1 MKKFLC
7 AVCVICGS
15 LSAAAQI
22 QTNAGIQYLQCMQ
35 KDMSTDFSDL
45 SNTYFLAD
53 SLVSFDAA
61 KGEGQ
66 VQWKRYRMSPRQAF
80 NLNGYWPV
88 RMQML
93 DFPDAAYEN
102 DPALKIKIEWVSPRT
117 ARVRM
122 LTTPIEPKSTDLDD
136 PMFCDAF
143 KALLSPPELGGVRGG
158 LNKGI
163 SGVSSDHPAH
173 TGTPPNSGGEWLR
186 TETNQV
192 ISYNSAYGQ
201 IEIQKYPFRLVV
213 KDAKGKILT
222 QTRHIIDNDSSQIKL
237 LPFSFIKRGSD
248 NSRSINPVFTLA
260 PGERIYGCGES
271 FTSLNKVGQKV
282 HLSVTDPQGPESDG
296 QYKPVPFF
304 FSNRGYGIFMHTS
317 APVTCDF
324 GASYIGADR
333 LFMAD
338 EQMDFFIFF
347 GEPKDILNE
356 YTNITGKSPMLP
368 LWSFGTWMS
377 RITYFSQEEGLEIA
391 RQLRAHKIPSDV
403 IHFDT
408 GWFGVDWQC
417 DYQFAKDRFKDPV
430 GMLKQLSKDGF
441 HTCLWQLPYFTPK
454 NRFFP
459 EIIEKGLHVVNATGG
474 MPYEDAVLD
483 FSNPETVSWYQEK
496 ITGLLKQGVSTIKCD
511 FGEAAPYN
519 GFYHSGKGGLY
530 EHNLYPL
537 RYNKA
542 LWEAV
547 ERQYPG
553 EGIIWARSAWAGSQR
568 YALHWGGDAATNN
581 IGMLGDLRGGLS
593 FGLSGFSFW
602 SHDMGGFVTA
612 SPEDIYR
619 RWLPFG
625 FLSSHTR
632 AHGAPPTEPWL
643 ISESFTEAFRDCA
656 EMKYRLM
663 PYVYAQAKDC
673 SERGLPMVRALLVEF
688 PDDPG
693 AWLVEDEYMFGSQML
708 VAPLLESG
716 TERMV
721 YLPKGKWIDYQNG
734 KVYDGGY
741 QTIEAGKIPA
751 IILVRDGSL
760 IAHAPLAQRTDQIDW
775 SAVEMKAYKVDATKC
790 AGLLFKPGDAK
801 IQIIESNGL

>member
-1 MKKFLC
+1 MKKTILTITC
-7 AVCVICGS
+7 LLGAS
-15 LSAAAQI
+15 MSAQAQL
-22 QTNAGIQYLQCMQ
+22 QTSAGIQYLQCMP
-35 KDMSTDFSDL
+35 KDQSGDFSDL

-53 SLVSFDAA
+53 SLASFDVA

-66 VQWKRYRMSPRQAF
+66 LNWKRYRLSPRQAF

-88 RMQML
+88 RMHTL
-93 DFPDAAYEN
+93 DFPDTEYDN
-102 DPALKIKIEWVSPRT
+102 DPNLSFKIDFVSPRC
-117 ARVRM
+117 VRIRMATSPIQAPRSDSESVM
-122 LTTPIEPKSTDLDD
+122 LAGPVPATSAWK
-136 PMFCDAF
+136 
-143 KALLSPPELGGVRGG
+143 V
-158 LNKGI
+158 
-163 SGVSSDHPAH
+163 VSDGKTIAYK
-173 TGTPPNSGGEWLR
+173 
-186 TETNQV
+186 TE
-192 ISYNSAYGQ
+192 YGS
-201 IEIQKYPFRLVV
+201 IEIQKYPWRLVL
-213 KDAKGKILT
+213 KDKHGKVMT
-222 QTRHIIDNDSSQIKL
+222 QTRHIIDNDSSQVKL

-248 NSRSINPVFTLA
+248 NSRSINPVLTIA

-271 FTSLNKVGQKV
+271 FGALNKVGQKV
-282 HLSVTDPQGPESDG
+282 QIMVTDPQGPETDG

-317 APVTCDF
+317 APVTADF

-338 EQMDFFIFF
+338 EQLDMFVFF

-368 LWSFGTWMS
+368 LWTFGTWMS
-377 RITYFSQEEGLEIA
+377 RITYFSQEEGLDIA
-391 RQLRAHKIPSDV
+391 KKLRQHKIPSDV

-417 DYQFAKDRFKDPV
+417 DYEFAKDRFKDPK
-430 GMLKQLSKDGF
+430 GMLDQMKRDGF

-454 NRFFP
+454 NRFFR
-459 EIIEKGLHVVNATGG
+459 EIVDGG
-474 MPYEDAVLD
+474 MAVRNAAGSLPYEDAVLD
-483 FSNPETVSWYQEK
+483 FTNPKTVSWYQSK
-496 ITGLLKQGVSTIKCD
+496 IEGLMKLGVATIKCD
-511 FGEAAPYN
+511 FGEAAPYD
-519 GFYHSGKGGLY
+519 GFYHNGRGGLY
-530 EHNLYPL
+530 EHNLYPV

-542 LWEAV
+542 LWEQV
-547 ERQYPG
+547 ERSHPG
-553 EGIIWARSAWAGSQR
+553 EGVIWARSAWAGSQR
-568 YALHWGGDAATNN
+568 YALHWGGDAATTNT
-581 IGMLGDLRGGLS
+581 GMLGDLRGGIS

-643 ISESFTEAFRDCA
+643 ISESFTKAFRQAA

-673 SERGLPMVRALLVEF
+673 TERGLPMVRALLVEF

-693 AWLVEDEYMFGSQML
+693 AWLVEDQYMFGSQIL

-716 TERMV
+716 DSRTV
-721 YLPKGKWIDYQNG
+721 YLPRGKWIDYQSG
-734 KVYDGGY
+734 KVYEGGY
-741 QTIEAGKIPA
+741 QTIKVGEIPCV
-751 IILVRDGSL
+751 ILVRDGSL
-760 IAHAPLAQRTDQIDW
+760 IPHAPLAQRTDQIQWDK
-775 SAVEMKAYKVDATKC
+775 VELKAYKADAKKC
-790 AGLLFKPGDAK
+790 QGLLFKPGDSK
-801 IQIIESNGL
+801 IQVIEQ

>member
-1 MKKFLC
+1 MRKLFMMVACVLC
-7 AVCVICGS
+7 GQTAS
-15 LSAAAQI
+15 AQI

-35 KDMSTDFSDL
+35 KDVSTDFYDL

-53 SLVSFDAA
+53 SLVSFDAQ
-61 KGEGQ
+61 KGEGL

-80 NLNGYWPV
+80 NLNGFWPV

-102 DPALKIKIEWVSPRT
+102 DPALRLSIEFITPRT
-117 ARVRM
+117 ARIRM
-122 LTTPIEPKSTDLDD
+122 LTTPVQPADSDADD
-136 PMFCDAF
+136 VMFCDQF
-143 KALLSPPELGGVRGG
+143 KARQ
-158 LNKGI
+158 KGAVWKSTQTAQAI
-163 SGVSSDHPAH
+163 AYSSDY
-173 TGTPPNSGGEWLR
+173 GT
-186 TETNQV
+186 
-192 ISYNSAYGQ
+192 
-201 IEIQKYPFRLVV
+201 IEIQKYPWRLVIR
-213 KDAKGKILT
+213 DAKGKILT
-222 QTRHIIDNDSSQIKL
+222 QTRHIIDNDSSQVKL

-248 NSRSINPVFTLA
+248 NSRSVNPVLTLA

-271 FTSLNKVGQKV
+271 FTSLNKVGQRV
-282 HLSVTDPQGPESDG
+282 HLSVTDPQGPETDG

-338 EQMDFFIFF
+338 EQVDFFVFF

-356 YTNITGKSPMLP
+356 YTDITGKSPMLP

-417 DYQFAKDRFKDPV
+417 DYEFAKERFKDPV
-430 GMLKQLSKDGF
+430 GMLRQLSKDGF

-459 EIIEKGLHVVNATGG
+459 EIIDRRLHVVNATGG
-474 MPYEDAVLD
+474 MPVEDAILD
-483 FSNPETVSWYQEK
+483 FSNPETVRWYQSK
-496 ITGLLKQGVSTIKCD
+496 IEGLMKQGVSTIKCD

-519 GFYHSGKGGLY
+519 GFYHSGRGGLY

-542 LWEAV
+542 LWEQV
-547 ERQYPG
+547 ERSHPG

-568 YALHWGGDAATNN
+568 YALHWGGDAATTNT
-581 IGMLGDLRGGLS
+581 GLLGDLRGGLS

-643 ISESFTEAFRDCA
+643 ISKSFTDAFRDCA
-656 EMKYRLM
+656 EMKYKLM

-688 PDDPG
+688 PKDPG
-693 AWLVEDEYMFGSQML
+693 AWLVEDEYMFGSQLL
-708 VAPLLESG
+708 VAPLMESG
-716 TERMV
+716 NERTV
-721 YLPKGKWIDYQNG
+721 YLPKGKWIDYQSG
-734 KVYDGGY
+734 AVYEGGY
-741 QTIEAGKIPA
+741 QTIAAGRIPA

-760 IAHAPLAQRTDQIDW
+760 IPHAPLAQRTDQIDW
-775 SAVEMKAYKVDATKC
+775 NQIELKAYRADAQQC
-790 AGLLFKPGDAK
+790 SGLLFKPGDTTV
-801 IQIIESNGL
+801 ESISRSY

>member
-1 MKKFLC
+1 MIKKLLLMCC
-7 AVCVICGS
+7 AICSTGS
-15 LSAAAQI
+15 AVAQI
-22 QTNAGIQYLQCMQ
+22 QTNAGVQYLQGMQ
-35 KDMSTDFSDL
+35 KDMSTDFYDL

-53 SLVSFDAA
+53 SLVSFDSS
-61 KGEGQ
+61 KGEGL
-66 VQWKRYRMSPRQAF
+66 VQWKRYRLSPRQAF

-102 DPALKIKIEWVSPRT
+102 DPALKIKIEWITPRT
-117 ARVRM
+117 ARIRM
-122 LTTPIEPKSTDLDD
+122 LTTPIEPKDTDQDD
-136 PMFCDAF
+136 VMFCETF
-143 KALLSPPELGGVRGG
+143 KARK
-158 LNKGI
+158 KGI
-163 SGVSSDHPAH
+163 PIPVIQPNK
-173 TGTPPNSGGEWLR
+173 PNS
-186 TETNQV
+186 
-192 ISYNSAYGQ
+192 ISFGLGSPSYGS
-201 IEIQKYPFRLVV
+201 IEIQKYPFRIVI
-213 KDAKGKILT
+213 KDAKGKVLT
-222 QTRHIIDNDSSQIKL
+222 QTRHNIDNDSTQVKL

-248 NSRSINPVFTLA
+248 NSRSINPVFLLS

-282 HLSVTDPQGPESDG
+282 HLSVTDPQGPETDG
-296 QYKPVPFF
+296 MYKPVPFY

-317 APVTCDF
+317 APVTADF
-324 GASYIGADR
+324 GASYIGAQR

-377 RITYFSQEEGLEIA
+377 RITYFSQDEGLEIA
-391 RQLRAHKIPSDV
+391 RQLRKHKIPSDV

-417 DYQFAKDRFKDPV
+417 DYEFAKERFKDPV

-459 EIIEKGLHVVNATGG
+459 EIIEKGLHVVNAAGG
-474 MPYEDAVLD
+474 MPVEDAVLD
-483 FSNPETVSWYQEK
+483 FSNPATVSWYQSK
-496 ITGLLKQGVSTIKCD
+496 IEGLMKQGVSTIKCD

-542 LWEAV
+542 LWEVV
-547 ERQYPG
+547 ERSHPG

-643 ISESFTEAFRDCA
+643 ISESFTEAFRACA
-656 EMKYRLM
+656 EMKYKLM

-688 PDDPG
+688 PQDPG

-708 VAPLLESG
+708 VAPLMESG
-716 TERMV
+716 NSRTV
-721 YLPKGKWIDYQNG
+721 YLPKGKWIDYQTG
-734 KVYDGGY
+734 KVYAGGY
-741 QTIEAGKIPA
+741 QTIEAGRIPA
-751 IILVRDGSL
+751 IILVRDGS
-760 IAHAPLAQRTDQIDW
+760 IIPHVPLAQRTDQIQWDK
-775 SAVEMKAYKVDATKC
+775 VELKTYKADAKTC
-790 AGLLFKPGDAK
+790 TGLLFKPGDTQLQTIK
-801 IQIIESNGL
+801 Q

>member
-158 LNKGI
+158 MNKGI

-186 TETNQV
+186 TETNQA

-417 DYQFAKDRFKDPV
+417 DYQFAKDRFKDPG

-643 ISESFTEAFRDCA
+643 ISESFTEAFRECA

-708 VAPLLESG
+708 VAPLMESG
-716 TERMV
+716 NSRMV

-775 SAVEMKAYKVDATKC
+775 SAVEMKAYKADATTCK
-790 AGLLFKPGDAK
+790 GLLFKPGDEK
-801 IQIIESNGL
+801 IQEIEF

>member
-1 MKKFLC
+1 
-7 AVCVICGS
+7 
-15 LSAAAQI
+15 
-22 QTNAGIQYLQCMQ
+22 
-35 KDMSTDFSDL
+35 
-45 SNTYFLAD
+45 
-53 SLVSFDAA
+53 
-61 KGEGQ
+61 
-66 VQWKRYRMSPRQAF
+66 
-80 NLNGYWPV
+80 
-88 RMQML
+88 ML
-93 DFPDAAYEN
+93 DFPDTQYDN
-102 DPALKIKIEWVSPRT
+102 DPNLRLKIDFVSPRC
-117 ARVRM
+117 VRIRM
-122 LTTPIEPKSTDLDD
+122 ATSPIEAPRKDSESLMLAGAVPTSNAWQAKSNGNIIAYKT
-136 PMFCDAF
+136 
-143 KALLSPPELGGVRGG
+143 
-158 LNKGI
+158 
-163 SGVSSDHPAH
+163 
-173 TGTPPNSGGEWLR
+173 
-186 TETNQV
+186 
-192 ISYNSAYGQ
+192 AYGC
-201 IEIQKYPFRLVV
+201 IEIQKYPWRIVL
-213 KDAKGKILT
+213 KYKNGKVMT
-222 QTRHIIDNDSSQIKL
+222 QTRHIIDNDSSQVKL

-248 NSRSINPVFTLA
+248 NSRSVNPVWTIA
-260 PGERIYGCGES
+260 PGERIYGGGES
-271 FTSLNKVGQKV
+271 FGALNKVGQKMQ
-282 HLSVTDPQGPESDG
+282 LMVTDPQGPETDG

-317 APVTCDF
+317 APVTADF
-324 GASYIGADR
+324 GASYIGASR

-338 EQMDFFIFF
+338 EQLDLFVFF

-368 LWSFGTWMS
+368 LWTFGTWMS

-391 RQLRAHKIPSDV
+391 RQLRKHKIPSDV

-417 DYQFAKDRFKDPV
+417 DYEFAKDRFKDPV
-430 GMLKQLSKDGF
+430 GMLRQMAKDGF

-454 NRFFP
+454 NRFFK
-459 EIIEKGLHVVNATGG
+459 EIVENNLHVRNADGG

-483 FSNPETVSWYQEK
+483 FSNPQTIAWYQSK

-547 ERQYPG
+547 ERQYPH
-553 EGIIWARSAWAGSQR
+553 EGVIWARSAWAGSQR
-568 YALHWGGDAATNN
+568 YALHWGGDAATTNT
-581 IGMLGDLRGGLS
+581 GMLGDLRGGLS

-643 ISESFTEAFRDCA
+643 ISESFTKAFREAA
-656 EMKYRLM
+656 EMKYKLM

-693 AWLVEDEYMFGSQML
+693 AWLVEDAYMFGSQML

-716 TERMV
+716 NERSV
-721 YLPKGKWIDYQNG
+721 YLPKGKWIDYQTG
-734 KVYDGGY
+734 KVYEGGW
-741 QTIEAGKIPA
+741 QTIKAGKIPA
-751 IILVRDGSL
+751 VILVRDGSL
-760 IAHAPLAQRTDQIDW
+760 IPHAPLAQRTDQIQWDK
-775 SAVEMKAYKVDATKC
+775 VELKAYKADVKKC
-790 AGLLFKPGDAK
+790 SGLLFKPGDT
-801 IQIIESNGL
+801 QLQHIEK

>member
-1 MKKFLC
+1 MKKVFF
-7 AVCVICGS
+7 AICVICGCS
-15 LSAAAQI
+15 MSNAQI

-35 KDMSTDFSDL
+35 KDMSTDFYDL
-45 SNTYFLAD
+45 SNTYFFAD
-53 SLVSFDAA
+53 SLVSFDAV
-61 KGEGQ
+61 KGEGL

-93 DFPDAAYEN
+93 DFPDAAYDN
-102 DPALKIKIEWVSPRT
+102 DPNLQIRIEWITPRT
-117 ARVRM
+117 ARIRM
-122 LTTPIEPKSTDLDD
+122 LTTPVIPKDNDQND
-136 PMFCDAF
+136 VMFCDAF
-143 KALLSPPELGGVRGG
+143 KAKKGDRGTTINKSP
-158 LNKGI
+158 
-163 SGVSSDHPAH
+163 
-173 TGTPPNSGGEWLR
+173 
-186 TETNQV
+186 
-192 ISYNSAYGQ
+192 YGS
-201 IEIQKYPFRLVV
+201 IEIQPYPFRIVI

-222 QTRHIIDNDSSQIKL
+222 QTRHIIDNDSTQVKL

-248 NSRSINPVFTLA
+248 NSRSIAPVFSLA

-282 HLSVTDPQGPESDG
+282 HLFVTDPQGPETDG
-296 QYKPVPFF
+296 QYKPAPFY

-324 GASYIGADR
+324 GASYIGAQR

-338 EQMDFFIFF
+338 EQMDFFVFF
-347 GEPKDILNE
+347 GSPKDILYE
-356 YTNITGKSPMLP
+356 YTEITGKSPMLP
-368 LWSFGTWMS
+368 LWTFGTWMS
-377 RITYFSQEEGLEIA
+377 RITYFSQAEGLDIA
-391 RQLRAHKIPSDV
+391 HQLRAHKIPSDV

-408 GWFGVDWQC
+408 GWFGTDWQC
-417 DYQFAKDRFKDPV
+417 DYEFAHDRFPDPV
-430 GMLKQLSKDGF
+430 GMLKQLKNDGF

-454 NRFFP
+454 NRFFS
-459 EIIEKGLHVVNATGG
+459 EIIQQGLHVRNADGG
-474 MPYEDAVLD
+474 MPVEDAILD
-483 FSNPETVSWYQEK
+483 FSNPQTVAWYQQK
-496 ITGLLKQGVSTIKCD
+496 IAGLLRQGVSTIKCD

-519 GFYHSGKGGLY
+519 GFYHSGRGGLY

-542 LWEAV
+542 LWEVV
-547 ERQYPG
+547 EREHPD
-553 EGIIWARSAWAGSQR
+553 EGVIWARSAWAGSQR

-643 ISESFTEAFRDCA
+643 ISESFTKAFRDCA
-656 EMKYRLM
+656 EMKYKLM

-716 TERMV
+716 NSRTV
-721 YLPKGKWIDYQNG
+721 YLPHGQWIDYQTG
-734 KVYDGGY
+734 KVYASGY
-741 QTIEAGKIPA
+741 QTIEAGSIPA
-751 IILVRDGSL
+751 IILVRDGSV
-760 IAHAPLAQRTDQIDW
+760 IPHAPLAQRTDQIRWDKL
-775 SAVEMKAYKVDATKC
+775 ELRTYKAKAKKC
-790 AGLLFKPGDAK
+790 TGLLFKPGDQK
-801 IQIIESNGL
+801 VQQIER

>member
-1 MKKFLC
+1 MKKVFF
-7 AVCVICGS
+7 AICVICGCS
-15 LSAAAQI
+15 MSNAQI

-35 KDMSTDFSDL
+35 KDMSTDFYDL
-45 SNTYFLAD
+45 SNTYFFAD
-53 SLVSFDAA
+53 SLVSFDAV
-61 KGEGQ
+61 KGEGL

-93 DFPDAAYEN
+93 DFPDAAYDN
-102 DPALKIKIEWVSPRT
+102 DPNLQIRIEWITPRT
-117 ARVRM
+117 ARIRM
-122 LTTPIEPKSTDLDD
+122 LTTPVIPKDNDQND
-136 PMFCDAF
+136 VMFCDAF
-143 KALLSPPELGGVRGG
+143 KAKKGDRGTTINKSP
-158 LNKGI
+158 
-163 SGVSSDHPAH
+163 
-173 TGTPPNSGGEWLR
+173 
-186 TETNQV
+186 
-192 ISYNSAYGQ
+192 YGS
-201 IEIQKYPFRLVV
+201 IEIQPYPFRIVI

-222 QTRHIIDNDSSQIKL
+222 QTRHIIDNDSTQVKL

-248 NSRSINPVFTLA
+248 NSRSIAPVFSLA

-282 HLSVTDPQGPESDG
+282 HLFVTDPQGPETDG
-296 QYKPVPFF
+296 QYKPVPFY

-324 GASYIGADR
+324 GASYIGAQR

-338 EQMDFFIFF
+338 EQMDFFVFF
-347 GEPKDILNE
+347 GSPKDILYE
-356 YTNITGKSPMLP
+356 YTEITGKSPMLP
-368 LWSFGTWMS
+368 LWTFGTWMS
-377 RITYFSQEEGLEIA
+377 RITYFSQAEGLDIA
-391 RQLRAHKIPSDV
+391 HQLRAHKIPSDV

-408 GWFGVDWQC
+408 GWFGTDWQC
-417 DYQFAKDRFKDPV
+417 DYEFAHDRFPDPV
-430 GMLKQLSKDGF
+430 GMLKQLKDDGF

-454 NRFFP
+454 NRFFS
-459 EIIEKGLHVVNATGG
+459 EIIQQGLHVRNADGG
-474 MPYEDAVLD
+474 MPVEDAILD
-483 FSNPETVSWYQEK
+483 FSNPQTVAWYQQK
-496 ITGLLKQGVSTIKCD
+496 IAGLLRQGVSTIKCD

-519 GFYHSGKGGLY
+519 GFYHSGRGGLY

-542 LWEAV
+542 LWEVV
-547 ERQYPG
+547 EREHPD
-553 EGIIWARSAWAGSQR
+553 EGVIWARSAWAGSQR

-643 ISESFTEAFRDCA
+643 ISESFTKAFRDCA
-656 EMKYRLM
+656 EMKYKLM

-716 TERMV
+716 NSRTV
-721 YLPKGKWIDYQNG
+721 YLPRGQWIDYQTG
-734 KVYDGGY
+734 KVYVSGY
-741 QTIEAGKIPA
+741 QTIQAGSIPV
-751 IILVRDGSL
+751 IILVRDGSV
-760 IAHAPLAQRTDQIDW
+760 IPHAPLAQRTDQIRWDKL
-775 SAVEMKAYKVDATKC
+775 ELRTYKAKAKKC
-790 AGLLFKPGDAK
+790 TGLLFKPGDQK
-801 IQIIESNGL
+801 VQQIER

>member
-1 MKKFLC
+1 MIKKLLLMCC
-7 AVCVICGS
+7 AICSTGS
-15 LSAAAQI
+15 AVAQI
-22 QTNAGIQYLQCMQ
+22 QTNAGVQYLQGMQ
-35 KDMSTDFSDL
+35 KDMSTDFYDL

-53 SLVSFDAA
+53 SLVSFDSA
-61 KGEGQ
+61 KGEGL
-66 VQWKRYRMSPRQAF
+66 VQWKRYRLSPRQAF

-102 DPALKIKIEWVSPRT
+102 DPLLKIKIDWISPRT
-117 ARVRM
+117 ARIRM
-122 LTTPIEPKSTDLDD
+122 LTTPIEPKDTDQDD
-136 PMFCDAF
+136 VMFCETF
-143 KALLSPPELGGVRGG
+143 KARK
-158 LNKGI
+158 KGI
-163 SGVSSDHPAH
+163 PIPVIQPNK
-173 TGTPPNSGGEWLR
+173 PNS
-186 TETNQV
+186 
-192 ISYNSAYGQ
+192 ISFGLGSPSYGS
-201 IEIQKYPFRLVV
+201 IEIQKYPFRIVI
-213 KDAKGKILT
+213 KDAKGKVLT
-222 QTRHIIDNDSSQIKL
+222 QTRHNIDNDSTQVKL

-248 NSRSINPVFTLA
+248 NSRSINPVFLLS

-282 HLSVTDPQGPESDG
+282 HLSVTDPQGPETDG
-296 QYKPVPFF
+296 MYKPVPFY

-317 APVTCDF
+317 APVTADF
-324 GASYIGADR
+324 GASYIGAQR

-377 RITYFSQEEGLEIA
+377 RITYFSQDEGLEIA
-391 RQLRAHKIPSDV
+391 RQLRKHKIPSDV

-417 DYQFAKDRFKDPV
+417 DYEFAKERFKDPV

-459 EIIEKGLHVVNATGG
+459 EIIEKGLHVVNAAGG
-474 MPYEDAVLD
+474 MPVEDAVLD
-483 FSNPETVSWYQEK
+483 FSNPATVSWYQSK
-496 ITGLLKQGVSTIKCD
+496 IEGLMKQGVSTIKCD

-542 LWEAV
+542 LWEVV
-547 ERQYPG
+547 ERSHPG

-643 ISESFTEAFRDCA
+643 ISESFTEAFRACA
-656 EMKYRLM
+656 EMKYKLM

-688 PDDPG
+688 PQDPG

-708 VAPLLESG
+708 VAPLMESG
-716 TERMV
+716 NSRTV
-721 YLPKGKWIDYQNG
+721 YLPKGKWIDYQTG
-734 KVYDGGY
+734 KVYAGGY
-741 QTIEAGKIPA
+741 QTIEAGRIPA
-751 IILVRDGSL
+751 IILVRDGS
-760 IAHAPLAQRTDQIDW
+760 IIPHVPLAQRTDQIQWDK
-775 SAVEMKAYKVDATKC
+775 VELKTYKADAKTC
-790 AGLLFKPGDAK
+790 TGLLFKPGDTQLQTIK
-801 IQIIESNGL
+801 Q

>member
-1 MKKFLC
+1 MKRWIC
-7 AVCVICGS
+7 AVCALWGMMAVS
-15 LSAAAQI
+15 AQI
-22 QTNAGIQYLQCMQ
+22 QTNAGMQYLQCMQ
-35 KDMSTDFSDL
+35 KDMSTDFYDL

-53 SLVSFDAA
+53 SLVSFDTA
-61 KGEGQ
+61 KGEGL

-102 DPALKIKIEWVSPRT
+102 DPELRLSIEFITPRT
-117 ARVRM
+117 ARIRM
-122 LTTPIEPKSTDLDD
+122 LTTPIQPKDNDQDD
-136 PMFCDAF
+136 VMFCDKF
-143 KALLSPPELGGVRGG
+143 KACTKGAAWKSVQAT
-158 LNKGI
+158 NK
-163 SGVSSDHPAH
+163 
-173 TGTPPNSGGEWLR
+173 
-186 TETNQV
+186 
-192 ISYNSAYGQ
+192 ISYSSAYGT
-201 IEIQKYPFRLVV
+201 IEIQKYPWRIII

-222 QTRHIIDNDSSQIKL
+222 QTRHIIDNDSSQVKL

-248 NSRSINPVFTLA
+248 NSRSVNPVLTLA

-282 HLSVTDPQGPESDG
+282 HLSVTDPQGPETDG

-338 EQMDFFIFF
+338 EMVDFFVFF

-356 YTNITGKSPMLP
+356 YTDITGKSPMLP

-377 RITYFSQEEGLEIA
+377 RITYFSQEEGLDIA
-391 RQLRAHKIPSDV
+391 KQLRAHKIPSDV

-417 DYQFAKDRFKDPV
+417 DYEFAKERFKDPV

-459 EIIEKGLHVVNATGG
+459 EIIEQGLHVVNATGG
-474 MPYEDAVLD
+474 MPVEDAILD
-483 FSNPETVSWYQEK
+483 FSNPKTVSWYQSK
-496 ITGLLKQGVSTIKCD
+496 IEGLMKQGVSTIKCD

-519 GFYHSGKGGLY
+519 GFYHSGKGGIY

-542 LWEAV
+542 LFEVV
-547 ERQYPG
+547 ERNHPG

-643 ISESFTEAFRDCA
+643 ISKSFTDAFRACA
-656 EMKYRLM
+656 EMKYKLM

-688 PDDPG
+688 PQDPG

-708 VAPLLESG
+708 VAPLMESG
-716 TERMV
+716 NERTV
-721 YLPKGKWIDYQNG
+721 YLPKGKWIDYQSG
-734 KVYDGGY
+734 KIYEGGY
-741 QTIEAGKIPA
+741 QTIQAGKIPA
-751 IILVRDGSL
+751 VILVRDGSL
-760 IAHAPLAQRTDQIDW
+760 IPHAPLAQRTDQINW
-775 SAVEMKAYKVDATKC
+775 NKIELKPYKADASRCT
-790 AGLLFKPGDAK
+790 GLLFKPGDQAIK
-801 IQIIESNGL
+801 RIEQ

>member
-1 MKKFLC
+1 MMTGINKRGCWLVC
-7 AVCVICGS
+7 ATLFAIT
-15 LSAAAQI
+15 ANAQI
-22 QTNAGIQYLQCMQ
+22 QTNAGVQYLQCMP
-35 KDMSTDFSDL
+35 KDVSTDFSDL

-53 SLVSFDAA
+53 SVVSFDAK
-61 KGEGQ
+61 KGEGL

-102 DPALKIKIEWVSPRT
+102 DPNLKIKIDWVSPRT
-117 ARVRM
+117 ARIRM
-122 LTTPIEPKSTDLDD
+122 ITTPVEAKCDDLED
-136 PMFCDAF
+136 PMFCDRF
-143 KALLSPPELGGVRGG
+143 KAQLS
-158 LNKGI
+158 NI
-163 SGVSSDHPAH
+163 
-173 TGTPPNSGGEWLR
+173 GGEWLR
-186 TETNQV
+186 VETSQGV
-192 ISYNSAYGQ
+192 CYTSAYGQ
-201 IEIQKYPFRLVV
+201 IEIQKYPFRLVI
-213 KDAKGKILT
+213 KDANGKILT
-222 QTRHIIDNDSSQIKL
+222 QSRHIIDNDSTQIKL

-248 NSRSINPVFTLA
+248 NSRSINPVFLLS
-260 PGERIYGCGES
+260 PNERIYGCGES

-324 GASYIGADR
+324 GASYIGAQR

-338 EQMDFFIFF
+338 EQMDFFVFF
-347 GEPKDILNE
+347 GEPKDILDE
-356 YTNITGKSPMLP
+356 YTNITGKSPMMP

-377 RITYFSQEEGLEIA
+377 RITYFSQQEGLEIA

-417 DYQFAKDRFKDPV
+417 DYQFAKDRFEDPV
-430 GMLKQLSKDGF
+430 KMLKQLAKDGF

-459 EIIEKGLHVVNATGG
+459 EIIEKGLHVTNATGG

-496 ITGLLKQGVSTIKCD
+496 IIGLLKQGVSTIKCD

-547 ERQYPG
+547 EKQYPG

-643 ISESFTEAFRDCA
+643 ISESFTDAFRACA
-656 EMKYRLM
+656 EMKYKLM

-688 PDDPG
+688 PEDPG
-693 AWLVEDEYMFGSQML
+693 AWLVEDEYMFGSQIL
-708 VAPLLESG
+708 VAPLMESG
-716 TERMV
+716 NSRTV

-734 KVYDGGY
+734 KVYEGGY
-741 QTIEAGKIPA
+741 QTIEADKIPA

-760 IAHAPLAQRTDQIDW
+760 IPHAPLAQRTDQIDW
-775 SAVEMKAYKVDATKC
+775 SKVEFKPYRADAQKC
-790 AGLLFKPGDAK
+790 TGLLFKPGDEK
-801 IQIIESNGL
+801 IQTIEF

>member
-1 MKKFLC
+1 MNKKSVILFLLLGFH
-7 AVCVICGS
+7 AMM
-15 LSAAAQI
+15 AFAQLK
-22 QTNAGIQYLQCMQ
+22 TNNGVQYLQCMPQ
-35 KDMSTDFSDL
+35 DQSGDFSDL

-53 SLVSFDAA
+53 SLVSFDTQ
-61 KGEGQ
+61 KGEGL
-66 VQWKRYRMSPRQAF
+66 VNWKRYRLTPRQAF

-93 DFPDAAYEN
+93 DFPDTQYDN
-102 DPALKIKIEWVSPRT
+102 DPNLSLKIDFVSPRCV
-117 ARVRM
+117 RIRM
-122 LTTPIEPKSTDLDD
+122 LTSPIAPAMKDSESLMLAGQVPTSNAWKLVNNGSVITYKTEYGSIDIHPYPWRIVLKD
-136 PMFCDAF
+136 PNG
-143 KALLSPPELGGVRGG
+143 KAM
-158 LNKGI
+158 
-163 SGVSSDHPAH
+163 
-173 TGTPPNSGGEWLR
+173 
-186 TETNQV
+186 
-192 ISYNSAYGQ
+192 
-201 IEIQKYPFRLVV
+201 
-213 KDAKGKILT
+213 T
-222 QTRHIIDNDSSQIKL
+222 QTRHIIDNDSSQVKL
-237 LPFSFIKRGSD
+237 LPFSFIKRGAD
-248 NSRSINPVFTLA
+248 NSRSINPVLTLS

-271 FTSLNKVGQKV
+271 FGALNKVGQKV
-282 HLSVTDPQGPESDG
+282 QLFVTDPQGPETDG
-296 QYKPVPFF
+296 QYKPDPFF

-338 EQMDFFIFF
+338 EQMDFFVFF
-347 GEPKDILNE
+347 GNPKDILNE

-368 LWSFGTWMS
+368 LWTFGTWMS
-377 RITYFSQEEGLEIA
+377 RITYFSQEEGLDIA
-391 RQLRAHKIPSDV
+391 KQLRRHKIPSDV

-417 DYQFAKDRFKDPV
+417 DYEFSKERFSDPKA
-430 GMLKQLSKDGF
+430 MLQQLRKEGF

-454 NRFFP
+454 NRFYH
-459 EIIEKGLHVVNATGG
+459 EIVDGG
-474 MPYEDAVLD
+474 MAVKNANGSLPYEDAVLD
-483 FSNPETVSWYQEK
+483 FSNPQTVKWYQGK
-496 ITGLLKQGVSTIKCD
+496 IGNLIQLGVGAIKCD
-511 FGEAAPYN
+511 FGEAAPYD
-519 GFYHSGKGGLY
+519 GFYHSGKGGKY

-547 ERQYPG
+547 QANSG
-553 EGIIWARSAWAGSQR
+553 EGVIWARSAWAGSQR
-568 YALHWGGDAATNN
+568 YPLHWGGDAATTNT
-581 IGMLGDLRGGLS
+581 GMLGDLRGGLS

-643 ISESFTEAFRDCA
+643 ISESFTKAFRQAA

-693 AWLVEDEYMFGSQML
+693 AWYIEDEYMFGSQIL
-708 VAPLLESG
+708 VAPLMESG
-716 TERMV
+716 NSRTV
-721 YLPKGKWIDYQNG
+721 YLPHGKWIDYQSG
-734 KVYDGGY
+734 KIYDGGWH
-741 QTIEAGKIPA
+741 TLAVGEIPA
-751 IILVRDGSL
+751 IIMVRDGS
-760 IAHAPLAQRTDQIDW
+760 IIPHAPLAQSTDQIEWDK
-775 SAVEMKAYKVDATKC
+775 VELKVYKAEATRC
-790 AGLLFKPGDAK
+790 TGLIFKPGDTTTK
-801 IQIIESNGL
+801 TIEQ

>member
-1 MKKFLC
+1 MVTGLSFIICHLSFSPVGAQT
-7 AVCVICGS
+7 AV
-15 LSAAAQI
+15 
-22 QTNAGIQYLQCMQ
+22 QYLQCMP
-35 KDMSTDFSDL
+35 KDVSTDFNDL

-53 SLVSFDAA
+53 SLASFDAA
-61 KGEGQ
+61 TASGQ
-66 VQWKRYRMSPRQAF
+66 LNWKRYRLSPRQAF

-93 DFPDAAYEN
+93 DFPDAAYDN
-102 DPALKIKIEWVSPRT
+102 DPNLSLKIEFITPRT
-117 ARVRM
+117 VRIR
-122 LTTPIEPKSTDLDD
+122 LATTPVVSADNEQDD
-136 PMFCDAF
+136 PMFCDQF
-143 KALLSPPELGGVRGG
+143 KHRTAATPWPVVSNGSAVTYKSDYGTIELQR
-158 LNKGI
+158 
-163 SGVSSDHPAH
+163 
-173 TGTPPNSGGEWLR
+173 
-186 TETNQV
+186 
-192 ISYNSAYGQ
+192 
-201 IEIQKYPFRLVV
+201 YPFRIVI
-213 KDAKGKILT
+213 KDAKGKVLT
-222 QTRHIIDNDSSQIKL
+222 QTRHIIDNDSTQVKL
-237 LPFSFIKRGSD
+237 LPFNFIKRGSD
-248 NSRSINPVFTLA
+248 NSRSVNPVFLLS

-282 HLSVTDPQGPESDG
+282 LLSVTDPQGPETDG
-296 QYKPVPFF
+296 MYKPVPFY

-317 APVTCDF
+317 APVTADF
-324 GASYIGADR
+324 GQSYIGVQR

-338 EQMDFFIFF
+338 EQIDLFVFF
-347 GEPKDILNE
+347 GQPKDILDE
-356 YTNITGKSPMLP
+356 YTDVTGKSPMLP

-377 RITYFSQEEGLEIA
+377 RITYFSQEEGLDIA
-391 RQLRAHKIPSDV
+391 RQLRKHNIPADV

-417 DYQFAKDRFKDPV
+417 DYEFARDRFPDPV
-430 GMLKQLSKDGF
+430 GMLKQLKEQGF

-459 EIIEKGLHVVNATGG
+459 EIVRNNLHVRNADGG

-483 FSNPETVSWYQEK
+483 FTNPQTVQWYQGK
-496 ITGLLKQGVSTIKCD
+496 ILGLLKQGVSTIKCD

-519 GFYHSGKGGLY
+519 GFYHNGRGGLY

-542 LWEAV
+542 LFEVIDSYAKSQTSNLKSQT
-547 ERQYPG
+547 ES
-553 EGIIWARSAWAGSQR
+553 GIIWARSAWAGSQR

-581 IGMLGDLRGGLS
+581 TGMLGDLRGGLS

-643 ISESFTEAFRDCA
+643 ISESFTKAFRQAA

-673 SERGLPMVRALLVEF
+673 TERGLPMVRALLVEF

-693 AWLVEDEYMFGSQML
+693 AWLVEDEYMFGSQIL
-708 VAPLLESG
+708 VAPLMESG
-716 TERMV
+716 TERTV
-721 YLPKGKWIDYQNG
+721 YLPKLSPKGEPEGAWIDYQSG
-734 KVYDGGY
+734 KVYGSGW
-741 QTIEAGKIPA
+741 QTISAGEIPA
-751 IILVRDGSL
+751 VILVRAGSV
-760 IAHAPLAQRTDQIDW
+760 IPHAPLAQRTDQIKWDQL
-775 SAVEMKAYKVDATKC
+775 ELREYKTTATPKC
-790 AGLLFKPGDAK
+790 TGLLFRPGDT
-801 IQIIESNGL
+801 QLTVIEK

>member
-1 MKKFLC
+1 MKKNFLLFC
-7 AVCVICGS
+7 FACCCIG
-15 LSAAAQI
+15 ATHAQI
-22 QTNAGIQYLQCMQ
+22 QTNAGVQYLQCMP
-35 KDMSTDFSDL
+35 KDVSTDFSDL

-61 KGEGQ
+61 TATGQ
-66 VQWKRYRMSPRQAF
+66 LNWKRYRLSPRQAF

-93 DFPDAAYEN
+93 DFPDAAYDN
-102 DPALKIKIEWVSPRT
+102 DPNLQLKIDFISDRC
-117 ARVRM
+117 VRIR
-122 LTTPIEPKSTDLDD
+122 LATTPVQGQVSRSKEQDD

-143 KALLSPPELGGVRGG
+143 KERLKTSFSPWMSVPNGSAVAFRSPNATLELQR
-158 LNKGI
+158 
-163 SGVSSDHPAH
+163 
-173 TGTPPNSGGEWLR
+173 
-186 TETNQV
+186 
-192 ISYNSAYGQ
+192 
-201 IEIQKYPFRLVV
+201 YPFRLVL
-213 KDAKGKILT
+213 KDNNGRILT
-222 QTRHIIDNDSSQIKL
+222 QTRHLIDNDSTQVKL
-237 LPFSFIKRGSD
+237 LPFNFIKRGSD
-248 NSRSINPVFTLA
+248 NSRSVNPVFTLA

-282 HLSVTDPQGPESDG
+282 MISVTDPQGPETDG
-296 QYKPVPFF
+296 MYKPVPFY

-317 APVTCDF
+317 APVTADF
-324 GASYIGADR
+324 GQSYIGAQR

-338 EQMDFFIFF
+338 EEIDLFVFF
-347 GEPKDILNE
+347 GSPKEILNE

-377 RITYFSQEEGLEIA
+377 RITYFSQEEGLDIA
-391 RQLRAHKIPSDV
+391 RQLRKHKIPSDV

-417 DYQFAKDRFKDPV
+417 DYEFAHDRFPDPV
-430 GMLKQLSKDGF
+430 GMLKQLKDQGF

-459 EIIEKGLHVVNATGG
+459 EIIEKNMHVRNADGG

-483 FSNPETVSWYQEK
+483 FTNPETVRWYQGK
-496 ITGLLKQGVSTIKCD
+496 ILGLLKQGVSTIKCD

-519 GFYHSGKGGLY
+519 GFYHNGRGGLY

-542 LWEAV
+542 LFEVIDSFAKSPHSPWKV
-547 ERQYPG
+547 GGG
-553 EGIIWARSAWAGSQR
+553 EVGSGIIWARSAWAGSQR

-581 IGMLGDLRGGLS
+581 IGLLGDLRGGLS

-602 SHDMGGFVTA
+602 SHDVGGFVTA

-643 ISESFTEAFRDCA
+643 ISESFTKAFRDCA
-656 EMKYRLM
+656 EMKYKLM

-673 SERGLPMVRALLVEF
+673 SLHGLPMVRALFVEF
-688 PDDPG
+688 PEDPG
-693 AWLVEDEYMFGSQML
+693 AWLIEDEYLFGSQML
-708 VAPLLESG
+708 VAPLMENG
-716 TERMV
+716 TSRTV
-721 YLPKGKWIDYQNG
+721 YLPLGCKWIDYQTG
-734 KVYDGGY
+734 KVYDSGW
-741 QTIEAGKIPA
+741 QTINVGPIPA
-751 IILVRDGSL
+751 VILVRDGS
-760 IAHAPLAQRTDQIDW
+760 IIPHAPLAQRTDQIDW
-775 SAVEMKAYKVDATKC
+775 NKIDLRRYKVNATTC
-790 AGLLFKPGDAK
+790 TGLLFKPGDTELTV
-801 IQIIESNGL
+801 IH

>member
-1 MKKFLC
+1 MRRSIILLSLFLC
-7 AVCVICGS
+7 H
-15 LSAAAQI
+15 LSFSSVAAQI
-22 QTNAGIQYLQCMQ
+22 QMNAGVQYLQCMQ

-53 SLVSFDAA
+53 SLVSFDVA
-61 KGEGQ
+61 KGEGL

-102 DPALKIKIEWVSPRT
+102 DPNLRLKVDFVSPRCV
-117 ARVRM
+117 RIRM
-122 LTTPIEPKSTDLDD
+122 LTSPIAAPRKDSESLMLAGP
-136 PMFCDAF
+136 
-143 KALLSPPELGGVRGG
+143 
-158 LNKGI
+158 
-163 SGVSSDHPAH
+163 VSSSNAWRSVRDGN
-173 TGTPPNSGGEWLR
+173 T
-186 TETNQV
+186 V
-192 ISYNSAYGQ
+192 AYTTDYGRV
-201 IEIQKYPFRLVV
+201 EIQRFPFRLVL
-213 KDAKGKILT
+213 KDKNGKVLT
-222 QTRHIIDNDSSQIKL
+222 QTRHNIDNDSSQVKL

-248 NSRSINPVFTLA
+248 NSRSINPVLTLA
-260 PGERIYGCGES
+260 PSERIYGCGES

-282 HLSVTDPQGPESDG
+282 HLSVTDPQGPETDG

-333 LFMAD
+333 IFMGD
-338 EQMDFFIFF
+338 EEMDFFVFF

-377 RITYFSQEEGLEIA
+377 RITYFSQEEGLDIA
-391 RQLRAHKIPSDV
+391 KQLRAHKIPSDV

-417 DYQFAKDRFKDPV
+417 DYQFAKDRFPDPV

-483 FSNPETVSWYQEK
+483 FSNPATVAWYQSK
-496 ITGLLKQGVSTIKCD
+496 IEGLMQQGVSTIKCD

-547 ERQYPG
+547 ERSHPG

-568 YALHWGGDAATNN
+568 YALHWGGDAATTNT
-581 IGMLGDLRGGLS
+581 GMLGDLRGGLS

-643 ISESFTEAFRDCA
+643 ISESFTKAFRECA
-656 EMKYRLM
+656 EMKYKLM

-688 PDDPG
+688 PKDPG
-693 AWLVEDEYMFGSQML
+693 AWLVEDEYMFGSQIL
-708 VAPLLESG
+708 VAPLM
-716 TERMV
+716 ERGDERTV
-721 YLPKGKWIDYQNG
+721 YLPKGKWIDYQSG
-734 KVYDGGY
+734 QVYAGGY
-741 QTIEAGKIPA
+741 QTIRAGKIPA
-751 IILVRDGSL
+751 VILVRDGSL
-760 IAHAPLAQRTDQIDW
+760 IPHVPLAQRTDQIKWDKI
-775 SAVEMKAYKVDATKC
+775 ELKAYKADAKKC
-790 AGLLFKPGDAK
+790 SGLLFKPGDK
-801 IQIIESNGL
+801 KLQRIEK

>member
-1 MKKFLC
+1 MRQVRPWIVAAALLC
-7 AVCVICGS
+7 GA
-15 LSAAAQI
+15 SAQAQI
-22 QTNAGIQYLQCMQ
+22 QTNAGVQYLQCMQ
-35 KDMSTDFSDL
+35 KDMSADFSDL

-53 SLVSFDAA
+53 SIVSFDAA
-61 KGEGQ
+61 KGEGR
-66 VQWKRYRMSPRQAF
+66 VQWKRYRLSPRQAF

-88 RMQML
+88 KMQML
-93 DFPDAAYEN
+93 DFPDAAYDN
-102 DPALKIKIEWVSPRT
+102 DPALRLSVEFVSPRT
-117 ARVRM
+117 ARIRM
-122 LTTPIEPKSTDLDD
+122 LTTPVEPKSTDQESL
-136 PMFCDAF
+136 MLCDAF
-143 KALLSPPELGGVRGG
+143 KAQPQAASWPCSVNDGTSVVYTSP
-158 LNKGI
+158 
-163 SGVSSDHPAH
+163 
-173 TGTPPNSGGEWLR
+173 
-186 TETNQV
+186 
-192 ISYNSAYGQ
+192 YGS
-201 IEIQKYPFRLVV
+201 IEIRKYPFRLVL
-213 KDAKGKILT
+213 KDAQGRILT
-222 QTRHIIDNDSSQIKL
+222 QTRHIIDNDSSQVKL

-248 NSRSINPVFTLA
+248 NSRSVNPVFTLA

-282 HLSVTDPQGPESDG
+282 HLSVTDPQGPETDG

-304 FSNRGYGIFMHTS
+304 FSNRGYGLFMHTS

-338 EQMDFFIFF
+338 EQLDLFVFF
-347 GEPKDILNE
+347 GAPKDILDE
-356 YTNITGKSPMLP
+356 YTDVTGKSPMLP

-377 RITYFSQEEGLEIA
+377 RITYFSQQEGLEIA

-408 GWFGVDWQC
+408 GWFGTDWQC
-417 DYQFAKDRFKDPV
+417 DYQFAKDRFENPEK
-430 GMLKQLSKDGF
+430 MLKQLAKDGF

-459 EIIEKGLHVVNATGG
+459 EIIEKGLHVRNATGG

-483 FSNPETVSWYQEK
+483 FSNPETVGWYQQK
-496 ITGLLKQGVSTIKCD
+496 ILGLLRQGVSTIKCD

-519 GFYHSGKGGLY
+519 GFYHSGRGGLY

-547 ERQYPG
+547 NQQYPG
-553 EGIIWARSAWAGSQR
+553 QGIIWARSAWAGSQR
-568 YALHWGGDAATNN
+568 YALHWGGDAATTNT
-581 IGMLGDLRGGLS
+581 GMLGDLRGGLS

-643 ISESFTEAFRDCA
+643 ISESFTDAFRECA

-673 SERGLPMVRALLVEF
+673 SEHGLPMVRALLVEF
-688 PDDPG
+688 PEDQG

-716 TERMV
+716 TGRDV
-721 YLPKGKWIDYQNG
+721 YLPRGKWIDYQTG
-734 KVYDGGY
+734 KVYEGGY
-741 QTIEAGKIPA
+741 QTIEAGRIPC
-751 IILVRDGSL
+751 IILVRDG
-760 IAHAPLAQRTDQIDW
+760 
-775 SAVEMKAYKVDATKC
+775 
-790 AGLLFKPGDAK
+790 
-801 IQIIESNGL
+801 

>member
-1 MKKFLC
+1 MPKVCCFSENAYLC
-7 AVCVICGS
+7 TVMRKLLLTLTALCGTMAS
-15 LSAAAQI
+15 QAQI
-22 QTNAGIQYLQCMQ
+22 QTNAGVEYLQCMQ

-45 SNTYFLAD
+45 ANTYFLAD
-53 SLVSFDAA
+53 SLVSFDTA
-61 KGEGQ
+61 KGEGL
-66 VQWKRYRMSPRQAF
+66 VEWKRYRLSPRQAF

-93 DFPDAAYEN
+93 DFPDAAYDN
-102 DPALKIKIEWVSPRT
+102 DPRLKLSLEFITPRT
-117 ARVRM
+117 ARIRM
-122 LTTPIEPKSTDLDD
+122 LTTPIEPKATDGESVML
-136 PMFCDAF
+136 CDAF
-143 KALLSPPELGGVRGG
+143 KQRETSPGPSCRRGEDSRS
-158 LNKGI
+158 I
-163 SGVSSDHPAH
+163 RYSTDY
-173 TGTPPNSGGEWLR
+173 GT
-186 TETNQV
+186 
-192 ISYNSAYGQ
+192 
-201 IEIQKYPFRLVV
+201 IEIQKYPWRIVL
-213 KDAKGKILT
+213 KDAKGRVLT
-222 QTRHIIDNDSSQIKL
+222 QTRHLIDNDSSQVKL

-248 NSRSINPVFTLA
+248 NSRSVNPVLTLA

-282 HLSVTDPQGPESDG
+282 HLSVTDPQGPETDG
-296 QYKPVPFF
+296 QYKPVPFY

-324 GASYIGADR
+324 GASYIGANRMFMGDELLD
-333 LFMAD
+333 LFV
-338 EQMDFFIFF
+338 FF
-347 GEPKDILNE
+347 GEPKDILDE
-356 YTNITGKSPMLP
+356 YTNVTGKSPMLP

-377 RITYFSQEEGLEIA
+377 RITYFSQQEGLEIA
-391 RQLRAHKIPSDV
+391 KQLRGHKIPSDV

-417 DYQFAKDRFKDPV
+417 DYQFAKDRFENPV
-430 GMLKQLSKDGF
+430 GMLRQLAKDGF

-459 EIIEKGLHVVNATGG
+459 EIVEKGLHVRNATGG

-483 FSNPETVSWYQEK
+483 FSNPETVGWYQQK
-496 ITGLLKQGVSTIKCD
+496 ILGLLKQGVSTIKCD

-547 ERQYPG
+547 EQQYPG
-553 EGIIWARSAWAGSQR
+553 NGIIWARSAWAGSQR
-568 YALHWGGDAATNN
+568 YALHWGGDAATTNT
-581 IGMLGDLRGGLS
+581 GMLGDLRGGLS

-643 ISESFTEAFRDCA
+643 ISESFTEAFRECA
-656 EMKYRLM
+656 EMKYKLM

-688 PDDPG
+688 PHDQG

-716 TERMV
+716 TGRDV
-721 YLPKGKWIDYQNG
+721 YLPRGKWIDYQTG
-734 KVYDGGY
+734 KVYEGGY
-741 QTIEAGKIPA
+741 QHIEAGRIPCV
-751 IILVRDGSL
+751 ILVRDGSL
-760 IAHAPLAQRTDQIDW
+760 IPHAPLAQRTDEIDW
-775 SAVEMKAYKVDATKC
+775 NKVEMKAYKADATKC
-790 AGLLFKPGDAK
+790 SGLLFKPGDTK
-801 IQIIESNGL
+801 IQTIEQ